1 MKVLTA
7 ALLLFVGITNCQD
20 AEFFDCPIIPQ
31 IPVYQFKNLNAL
43 QVAVLF
49 NSTEDI
55 ETFLATGCDINYD
68 QPYTIT
74 IETECANPLF
84 KQLGLS
90 CKREVIHSGYT
101 ALNLAVMFGTDETVK
116 RLLQVPGID
125 VNAGSNYSSNPL
137 YNAVGKGNLE
147 LVDLLVRAGADLNYK
162 GGKARMTTMLISA
175 IISAALPVV
184 KNPESVP
191 VVKYLIQKGVNI
203 DELDERDYSAV
214 GVAASQSLN
223 DIVKVLVDAG
233 ADINQK
239 QGEFKQTLIML
250 ALHDD
255 NTELVKYL
263 IQKGVDVKAQAT
275 DGETALYLAA
285 AYGNIEAAD
294 ALLRAGADIDK
305 ESSIGFSPLF
315 RAIQKKNTDMALYL
329 ISKGA
334 DVNSRDTRDFTPA
347 YAAAEAGDLVSLKKL
362 AEAGADLNVQG
373 GGREWS
379 PIMKAAFDGNID
391 IVRYLKSQGV
401 DLDLTD
407 SEGNTALDLAEQQYN
422 TDVSNLL
429 REK

>member
-1 MKVLTA
+1 MKAFNAV
-7 ALLLFVGITNCQD
+7 LLFLLGATNGQD
-20 AEFFDCPIIPQ
+20 AEFFSCPIIPR
-31 IPVYQFKNLNAL
+31 IPVYSFRNLNGL
-43 QVAVLF
+43 QVAVLL

-55 ETFLATGCDINYD
+55 ETFLNTGCDINYD
-68 QPYTIT
+68 QTYTEN
-74 IETECANPLF
+74 IETECESALF
-84 KQLGLS
+84 RNLGIS
-90 CKREVIHSGYT
+90 CKRTVIHSGYT

-116 RLLQVPGID
+116 RLLQVPGVD

-147 LVDLLVRAGADLNYK
+147 LVDLLIRAGADLSYR
-162 GGKARMTTMLISA
+162 GGKGDEKFTILINGILSQSA
-175 IISAALPVV
+175 
-184 KNPESVP
+184 P
-191 VVKYLIQKGVNI
+191 VVKYLLQKGVNI
-203 DELDERDYSAV
+203 DELDDRDFSAI
-214 GVAASQSLN
+214 GVAASLSLN

-263 IQKGVDVKAQAT
+263 INKGVDVKAQAK

-285 AYGNIEAAD
+285 SYGNIEAAD

-305 ESSIGFSPLF
+305 ENSNGFSPLF
-315 RAIQKKNTDMALYL
+315 RAIQKEKTDMALYL

-347 YAAAEAGDLVSLKKL
+347 YVAAEAGDLVSLKKL
-362 AEAGADLNVQG
+362 AEAGADLNIQG
-373 GGREWS
+373 GGRGWS

-391 IVRYLKSQGV
+391 IVKFLKNQQV
-401 DLDLTD
+401 DLELTD
-407 SEGNTALDLAEQQYN
+407 SEGNTALDLAEQRYN

>member
-1 MKVLTA
+1 MKAFNAV
-7 ALLLFVGITNCQD
+7 LLFLLGATNGQD
-20 AEFFDCPIIPQ
+20 AEFFSCPIIPT
-31 IPVYQFKNLNAL
+31 IPVYSFKNLNAL
-43 QVAVLF
+43 QAAVLF

-55 ETFLATGCDINYD
+55 ETFLDTGCDINYD
-68 QPYTIT
+68 QTYTEN
-74 IETECANPLF
+74 IETECENALF
-84 KQLGLS
+84 RNLGIS
-90 CKREVIHSGYT
+90 CKRTVIHSGYT

-116 RLLQVPGID
+116 RLLQVPGVD
-125 VNAGSNYSSNPL
+125 VNAGSNFSSNPL

-147 LVDLLVRAGADLNYK
+147 LVDLLVRAGADLSYR
-162 GGKARMTTMLISA
+162 GGKGDEKFTILINGILSKSA
-175 IISAALPVV
+175 
-184 KNPESVP
+184 P
-191 VVKYLIQKGVNI
+191 VVKYLLQKGVNI
-203 DELDERDYSAV
+203 DELDNRDFSAV
-214 GVAASQSLN
+214 GVAASLSLN

-263 IQKGVDVKAQAT
+263 INKGVDVKAQAK

-285 AYGNIEAAD
+285 SYGNIEAAD

-305 ESSIGFSPLF
+305 ENSNGFSPLF
-315 RAIQKKNTDMALYL
+315 RAIQKEKTDMALYL

-347 YAAAEAGDLVSLKKL
+347 YVAAEAGDLVSLKKL
-362 AEAGADLNVQG
+362 AEAGADLNIQG
-373 GGREWS
+373 GGRGWS

-391 IVRYLKSQGV
+391 IVKFLKNQQV
-401 DLDLTD
+401 DLELTD
-407 SEGNTALDLAEQQYN
+407 SEGNTALDLAEQRYN

>member
-1 MKVLTA
+1 MKVLAA

-101 ALNLAVMFGTDETVK
+101 ALNLAVLFGTDETVK

-137 YNAVGKGNLE
+137 SNAVGKGNLE

-162 GGKARMTTMLISA
+162 GGKDDSKFTMLINGIFS
-175 IISAALPVV
+175 
-184 KNPESVP
+184 ESVP

-203 DELDERDYSAV
+203 NELDERDYSAV

-263 IQKGVDVKAQAT
+263 IKKGVDVKAQAT